1 MQVRDIM
8 TTNVVTIS
16 SHTLIMEARRTMEFH
31 GVERLPVVDRGKLT
45 GIVTKDTMQKATP
58 SEATSLSV
66 WEMNYLLA
74 KMTVEGLMKKEVVTI
89 FPDAT
94 VEEAVATA
102 QANRVGALPVME
114 NNVLVGIVT
123 TNDFFYKVL
132 NPILGI
138 GQSGSRI
145 IVCEAGQADGI
156 CKVMDCIAQHKVGIK
171 AVGTFLSSETFNND
185 LVVHLDTEDP
195 TDILNELK
203 HQGFQAEKRQS
214 LKKH

>member
-1 MQVRDIM
+1 
-8 TTNVVTIS
+8 
-16 SHTLIMEARRTMEFH
+16 
-31 GVERLPVVDRGKLT
+31 LT
-45 GIVTKDTMQKATP
+45 GIVTKDSMQKAAP

-74 KMTVEGLMKKEVVTI
+74 KMTIKELMKKEVVTI
-89 FPDAT
+89 SPDAT

-123 TNDFFYKVL
+123 TNDFFYKIL

-145 IVCEAGQADGI
+145 IVYETGQADRAS
-156 CKVMDCIAQHKVGIK
+156 KVMDCIAQHKVGIK

-185 LVVHLDTEDP
+185 LIVHLDIEDP
-195 TDILNELK
+195 TDILNELRR
-203 HQGFQAEKRQS
+203 QSFQAEKRQFVR
-214 LKKH
+214 KR

>member
-1 MQVRDIM
+1 
-8 TTNVVTIS
+8 
-16 SHTLIMEARRTMEFH
+16 MEFH
-31 GVERLPVVDRGKLT
+31 SIERLPVVDRGNLT

-74 KMTVEGLMKKEVVTI
+74 KMTVKEIMKKEVVTI
-89 FPDAT
+89 SPDAT

-114 NNVLVGIVT
+114 NKLLVGIVT
-123 TNDFFYKVL
+123 TNDFFYKIL

-145 IVCEAGQADGI
+145 IVYEAGQADRVS
-156 CKVMDCIAQHKVGIK
+156 KVMDCIAQHKVAIK
-171 AVGTFLSSETFNND
+171 AAGTFLSSETFNND
-185 LVVHLDTEDP
+185 LIVHLDTENP
-195 TDILNELK
+195 TDILSELK
-203 HQGFQAEKRQS
+203 HRGFRAEERQLVKKR
-214 LKKH
+214 